1 MVIFNE
7 TFESYRDE
15 VNKIHKAMRLL
26 VKHRYKIIDLENQ
39 LIHSGNIDKA
49 RSRARVGE
57 ESKRAR
63 YDRTPKYSRVYLST
77 NEETNIKTN

>member
-49 RSRARVGE
+49 RSRAIQGQE
-57 ESKRAR
+57 PKRAR
-63 YDRTPKYSRVYLST
+63 YDRVPKHSRVYLST
-77 NEETNIKTN
+77 NEETKE